1 MQTEIISADV
11 DAINGND
18 GESSVQ
24 SGILSV

>member
-11 DAINGND
+11 DDNDGND
-18 GESSVQ
+18 GQSSVK